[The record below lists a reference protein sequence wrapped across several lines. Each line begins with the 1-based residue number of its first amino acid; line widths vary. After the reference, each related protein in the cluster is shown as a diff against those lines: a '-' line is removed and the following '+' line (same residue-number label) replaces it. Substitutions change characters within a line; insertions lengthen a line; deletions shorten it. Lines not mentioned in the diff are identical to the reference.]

1 MIEKEVFIY
10 TDGACLGNPGRG
22 GYGVVLC
29 YNGNQRQLSGGFRLT
44 TNNRMEVMAAIV
56 GLEALKPPCTVTLYT
71 DSRYL
76 ADAITKGWARRWRAK
91 GWWRTDKEKALNADL
106 WSKLLKLCEQHT
118 VKFRWIKGHAG
129 HEWNEICD
137 KLSKESASALNLPDD
152 DGYTAKPRTGVEK
165 ASSPQCVQ
173 FNGKNYTWDS
183 ANWYDT
189 ETHLKPPVSV
199 ISELNKCL
207 VPLLEEE
214 DQQIENPH
222 ELLKRAKKARDSSQY
237 VRAEE
242 LARRAVRLSPNNAGA
257 LAVLSSCLRTLG
269 RPQEALR
276 ETDRFEFTR
285 YAPLLNTRVAALC
298 DLDRWEEAKIVVDRA
313 LGNEMDKEKFSEIV
327 NRIKAAKPELY
338 SE

>member
-44 TNNRMEVMAAIV
+44 TNNRMEIMAAIV
-56 GLEALKPPCTVTLYT
+56 GLESLKSPCTVTLYT

-76 ADAITKGWARRWRAK
+76 ADAITKGWARRWRTK

-106 WSKLLKLCEQHT
+106 WSKLLKLCDQHT

-129 HEWNEICD
+129 HDWNEICD
-137 KLSKESASALNLPDD
+137 KLSKKAASTPNLPDD
-152 DGYTAKPRTGVEK
+152 DGYTVKPRTGVEK
-165 ASSPQCVQ
+165 ASSPQCLQ
-173 FNGKNYTWDS
+173 LHGKNYTWDS
-183 ANWYDT
+183 VTWYET

-214 DQQIENPH
+214 DQQIGDFH
-222 ELLKRAKKARDSSQY
+222 DLLVRAKEARDSKQY
-237 VRAEE
+237 ARAGK
-242 LARRAVRLSPNNAGA
+242 LARRAVRLSPDDLGA
-257 LAVLSSCLRTLG
+257 LAVLSSCLRAQG
-269 RPQEALR
+269 NSREALKV
-276 ETDRFEFTR
+276 TDRFESAL
-285 YAPLLNTRVAALC
+285 YLPLLSTRVAALC
-298 DLDRWEEAKIVVDRA
+298 DLDRWEEAKKVVDRA
-313 LGNEMDKEKFSEIV
+313 LSIGTDKAKFSEIV
-327 NRIKAAKPELY
+327 NRIKVAKPELY